1 LPLVDSTPRA
11 YRLRAG
17 NAASPSSTSAGTSPD
32 YLARDVEGIEAAN
45 LEAARVEALAA
56 AREVLGDAIKAGQ
69 GQDNRQYEITD
80 EAGQVLAV
88 VPLTDALTP

>member
-1 LPLVDSTPRA
+1 MPLFFLNIR
-11 YRLRAG
+11 
-17 NAASPSSTSAGTSPD
+17 NADCLT
-32 YLARDVEGIEAAN
+32 RDVEGAEFAN

-56 AREVLGDAIKAGQ
+56 AQETLGDTIKAGQ
-69 GQDNRQYEITD
+69 GQDWQYEITD